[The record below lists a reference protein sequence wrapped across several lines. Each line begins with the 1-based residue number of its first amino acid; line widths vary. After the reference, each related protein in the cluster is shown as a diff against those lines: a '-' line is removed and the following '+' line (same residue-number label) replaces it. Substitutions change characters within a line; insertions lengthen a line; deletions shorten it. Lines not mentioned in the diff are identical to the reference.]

1 MEPCSV
7 LVVEDDVDC
16 AEVIAEALR
25 TCGHEVAVASSAEGI
40 HAELARG
47 RPDVVLV
54 DGHLGPV
61 DGIQLVQDLRDGP
74 LKGVP
79 VLLATGRSRVEVA
92 RAARSAGIER
102 VLVKPLD
109 LALLFDAV
117 DAAAGKARVRALRMA
132 GGRPV

>member
-7 LVVEDDVDC
+7 LVVEDDLDC

-25 TCGHEVAVASSAEGI
+25 TCGHEVAVTASAEGI
-40 HAELARG
+40 REALERH

-61 DGIQLVQDLRDGP
+61 DGIQLVHDLRDGP
-74 LKGVP
+74 LAGVP
-79 VLLATGRSRVEVA
+79 VLLTTGRARVEVA
-92 RAARSAGIER
+92 RAARAAGIER

-109 LALLFDAV
+109 LSLLFDAV
-117 DAAAGKARVRALRMA
+117 DAAAERARNDAYRAAAHSR
-132 GGRPV
+132 